1 VRSVPAGVEEHDTCT
16 EDIVAERAW
25 APARFTVNRPEAA
38 GVSVRINDSGATGG
52 RTIVVVVVVVV
63 VVPNVVLGPVVVEP
77 VVVVGA
83 AVIEGLVVVGPVFTV
98 VVSRSTCNGD

>member
-1 VRSVPAGVEEHDTCT
+1 
-16 EDIVAERAW
+16 
-25 APARFTVNRPEAA
+25 
-38 GVSVRINDSGATGG
+38 
-52 RTIVVVVVVVV
+52 VVVVVV